1 MHIEYSKSL
10 SVDERQHIVN
20 EVLRHDRAP
29 VGVGMPRAIGLS
41 ARIKDTLVGGV
52 CGRIEKDRLYV
63 EYLWVDSRFRG
74 QGIGSNLLQA
84 VESAARD
91 GGCVESQIET
101 LSRKTARIY
110 LARGYR
116 VMHHLCNYIPGL
128 TLIVMT
134 KELGESHIVEC

>member
-20 EVLRHDRAP
+20 EVLLHDRAP

-41 ARIKDTLVGGV
+41 ARIDDMLVGGV

-63 EYLWVDSRFRG
+63 EYLWVDSRFRS